1 MHTTPH
7 LNYTPITSP
16 LTHNLQLSNL
26 DVLNAWG
33 RHVFLTSNDDPTDP
47 PSWLRGDR
55 NVPAGSDKDCHG
67 DGDGDGD
74 GGSDGDGDMGLSSA
88 PAIIIWTE
96 KPYGI
101 VDVFYFY
108 FYSFNLGNTVAG
120 WRFGNHVGDWG
131 VLLTSPPSRESALT
145 LTGSMVEHTMVRF
158 VDGQPIKMFF
168 SEHSGGSAYRFAAV
182 EKIGRRVRKLPLP
195 CSGTLLTAATAS
207 GVLGPRLACK
217 LCHARRPLLRHPPAP
232 AGRPHR
238 QGPPMGPSQEQLP
251 ISLRP
256 RHRRPDA

>member
-47 PSWLRGDR
+47 PSWLRGDH
-55 NVPAGSDKDCHG
+55 NVPAGSSRDCHG
-67 DGDGDGD
+67 DGDG
-74 GGSDGDGDMGLSSA
+74 GGDGDGDMGLSSA

-96 KPYGI
+96 KPHGI

-131 VLLTSPPSRESALT
+131 VLLTSAPPPSPPQPRVRADEFDGRTHHGEVCRWTARQDVLQRAQRRVGLPLCRRREDWA
-145 LTGSMVEHTMVRF
+145 TGS
-158 VDGQPIKMFF
+158 
-168 SEHSGGSAYRFAAV
+168 
-182 EKIGRRVRKLPLP
+182 
-195 CSGTLLTAATAS
+195 
-207 GVLGPRLACK
+207 
-217 LCHARRPLLRHPPAP
+217 
-232 AGRPHR
+232 
-238 QGPPMGPSQEQLP
+238 
-251 ISLRP
+251 
-256 RHRRPDA
+256 